1 MKERLNVTLT
11 KEKYEKLERRLNYFS
26 TSRTQMIYLHLFLYQ
41 EAELTEIKIRDTL
54 LEIDFDKE
62 SQSFTFM
69 ANSYFLNI
77 FKNKQRY
84 LFSLNEYVSAFLN
97 ILLENDETFEGME
110 LDEKQEKKKSM
121 IHMQN
126 DIAEWLQSFSKETG
140 LSKAV
145 FTNYALCQN
154 LDNMVK
160 TSNTIGTREGFYL
173 PLSTDNYLKQF
184 DYDKRV
190 NVLHNHIKA
199 FKNIAE

>member
-1 MKERLNVTLT
+1 MTQ
-11 KEKYEKLERRLNYFS
+11 EKYEKLERRLNFFS

-41 EAELTEIKIRDTL
+41 EATLTEREIKDSL
-54 LEIDFDKE
+54 LEIDFDE
-62 SQSFTFM
+62 NSYSFTFM
-69 ANSYFLNI
+69 ANDYFLNI
-77 FKNKQRY
+77 FKKKQRY
-84 LFSLNEYVSAFLN
+84 LFSLNEYVSVFLN

-110 LDEKQEKKKSM
+110 LDAKQEKKKSM
-121 IHMQN
+121 IHMQD
-126 DIAEWLQSFSKETG
+126 DIAEWVQDFSKRTG

-154 LDNMVK
+154 LDNVVIS
-160 TSNTIGTREGFYL
+160 SNTIGVREGFYL

>member
-69 ANSYFLNI
+69 ANSYILNI

>member
-11 KEKYEKLERRLNYFS
+11 QEKYEKLERRLNFFS

-41 EAELTEIKIRDTL
+41 EATLTEREIKDSL
-54 LEIDFDKE
+54 LEIDFDE
-62 SQSFTFM
+62 NSYSFTFM
-69 ANSYFLNI
+69 ANDYFLNI
-77 FKNKQRY
+77 FKKKQRY
-84 LFSLNEYVSAFLN
+84 LFSLNEYVSVFLN

-110 LDEKQEKKKSM
+110 LDAKQEKKKSM
-121 IHMQN
+121 IHMQD
-126 DIAEWLQSFSKETG
+126 DIAEWVQDFSKRTG

-154 LDNMVK
+154 LDNVVIS
-160 TSNTIGTREGFYL
+160 SNTIGVREGFYL